1 MKSLDGEMDV
11 PAAELERLDRR
22 AADTSFVR

>member
-11 PAAELERLDRR
+11 PAEELDRLDQR